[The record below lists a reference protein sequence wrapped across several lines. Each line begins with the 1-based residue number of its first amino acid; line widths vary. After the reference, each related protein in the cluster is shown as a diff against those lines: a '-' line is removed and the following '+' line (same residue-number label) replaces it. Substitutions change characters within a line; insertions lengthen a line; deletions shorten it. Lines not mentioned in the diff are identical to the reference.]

1 MGLIPFLSPISIVQ
15 QIELDLINMPAVC
28 VKDVDQQAF
37 VKAFAAFLK
46 KSGKVKV
53 PSWADQVKTA
63 VFKELSPYD
72 QDWYYVRC
80 ASLAR
85 HLYMRGNAGVGAFR
99 KVYGGS
105 KDNGFAP
112 SHFRV
117 ANGNIIRKC
126 LQSLEAIK
134 LVKKSDFRG
143 RCVTPQ
149 GQRDMDRVAAMIYAP
164 AAAPVVAE

>member
-1 MGLIPFLSPISIVQ
+1 
-15 QIELDLINMPAVC
+15 MPAIC
-28 VKDVDQQAF
+28 VKDVDQQEF

-46 KSGKVKV
+46 KSGKVKI

-72 QDWYYVRC
+72 QDWWEFDKLDFSAVFCLCFNSMISSRYYVRC

-112 SHFRV
+112 SHFRI
-117 ANGNIIRKC
+117 ANGNIIRKVR
-126 LQSLEAIK
+126 L
-134 LVKKSDFRG
+134 
-143 RCVTPQ
+143 
-149 GQRDMDRVAAMIYAP
+149 
-164 AAAPVVAE
+164 

>member
-1 MGLIPFLSPISIVQ
+1 MGTHPIFESDLLSNRLES
-15 QIELDLINMPAVC
+15 DLIIMPAIC
-28 VKDVDQQAF
+28 VKDVDQQEF
-37 VKAFAAFLK
+37 VKAFA
-46 KSGKVKV
+46 
-53 PSWADQVKTA
+53 A

-112 SHFRV
+112 SHFRI

-126 LQSLEAIK
+126 LQSLEAMK

-143 RCVTPQ
+143 RVVTPA

-164 AAAPVVAE
+164 AAAPVAAEE

>member
-1 MGLIPFLSPISIVQ
+1 MGTHPIFESDFDCLTVLNSVQ
-15 QIELDLINMPAVC
+15 TMPSVC
-28 VKDVDQQAF
+28 VKDVDQQEF
-37 VKAFAAFLK
+37 VKAFSQFLK
-46 KSGKVKV
+46 NSGKVKV
-53 PSWADQVKTA
+53 PEW
-63 VFKELSPYD
+63 F
-72 QDWYYVRC
+72 YVRC

-126 LQSLEAIK
+126 LQSLEAVK

-143 RCVTPQ
+143 RVITPA
-149 GQRDMDRVAAMIYAP
+149 GQRDMDRVAATVGAK
-164 AAAPVVAE
+164 AAAAALAIDPSA

>member
-1 MGLIPFLSPISIVQ
+1 MGTHPIFESDFDC
-15 QIELDLINMPAVC
+15 LTDLIGLMAPIC
-28 VKDVDQQAF
+28 VKDVDQQKF
-37 VKAFAAFLK
+37 VIAFADFLK
-46 KSGKVKV
+46 KSGKIKV
-53 PSWADQVKTA
+53 PAWTDQVKTA
-63 VFKELSPYD
+63 VFKQMAPYD
-72 QDWYYVRC
+72 ADWYYIRC

-126 LQSLEAIK
+126 LQSLEAMK

-143 RCVTPQ
+143 RVITPA
-149 GQRDMDRVAAMIYAP
+149 GQRDMDRVAALVAAKAAP
-164 AAAPVVAE
+164 AVAE

>member
-1 MGLIPFLSPISIVQ
+1 MGTHPIFESDFDCQ
-15 QIELDLINMPAVC
+15 QTKSDLIIMPAVC
-28 VKDVDQQAF
+28 VKDVDQQEF
-37 VKAFAAFLK
+37 VKAFAALLR

-63 VFKELSPYD
+63 VFKALSPYD

-85 HLYMRGNAGVGAFR
+85 HLY
-99 KVYGGS
+99 
-105 KDNGFAP
+105 
-112 SHFRV
+112 FRV
-117 ANGNIIRKC
+117 ANGKIIRKC

-143 RCVTPQ
+143 RAVTPQ

-164 AAAPVVAE
+164 AVEEVVVAE

>member
-1 MGLIPFLSPISIVQ
+1 MGSNRLES
-15 QIELDLINMPAVC
+15 DLIIMPAIC
-28 VKDVDQQAF
+28 VKDVDQQEF

-46 KSGKVKV
+46 KSGKVKI
-53 PSWADQVKTA
+53 PSWADQVKAA

-105 KDNGFAP
+105 KTMVSP
-112 SHFRV
+112 HPTSV
-117 ANGNIIRKC
+117 
-126 LQSLEAIK
+126 SP
-134 LVKKSDFRG
+134 
-143 RCVTPQ
+143 T
-149 GQRDMDRVAAMIYAP
+149 
-164 AAAPVVAE
+164 